1 MTFLRGSFMSNIKLF
16 LKNTLLFNLVFI
28 SFATSAQEVEEVV
41 VTATKKAESTQDL
54 ALSIEA
60 LTAESLDVNQV
71 YDVSDLAEVTPGLE
85 TSKVIGSGSG
95 WTIRGMGSFGI
106 GAGVIA
112 SVVTAVNGHSVNDS
126 VVADTGFFDL
136 ERVEVLKGPQGTLYG
151 RNAANGVINLITAR
165 PTSEFEGKY
174 SVDVGNFGKIQT
186 EAVVNMPLSDRLR
199 TRLAVLSNKRDG
211 MITNTVTGNDFDDRS
226 DTAYRLSIDYDISD
240 VTQLQFTYSDQESD
254 DNRMQEE
261 VSFCAQSL
269 FFGCSPYERGGMN
282 VAADT
287 RGHFAGAFAL
297 LAHLPNGQVENSFA
311 NPVASRDFTKVG
323 LNRAPTH
330 YQKQTVANLQI
341 NHDLNENLLLTAK
354 VSYETRDFHQSG
366 DQDLSY
372 TTTPFAGTA
381 ASLGQPPVSGY
392 LCFGGERQFCE
403 NVDSERIYDFSD
415 VNMNGTQMEVNLVSD
430 YDGPFNYTVGLY
442 QIENR
447 NDNVYIVQTAGSQM
461 MTSFGNHP
469 YSSLVQAL
477 GFPDW
482 SAKGGVGF
490 YQDMLTWL
498 GLAGNALG
506 CQAGAPT
513 CNPALIPAFS
523 AQTAKQAGYP
533 DFTVPWELGGIIN
546 DQNVDD
552 ISRALYGEMYFD
564 LSEDTKLTL
573 GARYQE
579 DEVEATTYNETGAP
593 GWQANG
599 GWLVENRDTLPFVTT
614 EVKEDDQFSYKIA
627 LQHNLSDD
635 VMVYGSY
642 TTAAKAGGVNA
653 GANPTTYDAEKAGV
667 LDIGLKSI
675 LLDGAMLL
683 NMNVFNAQNDG
694 FLVAAVVD
702 TGTQNK
708 NIDAEF
714 TGFEGNLIAFLSET
728 TKLEANWLFLDHEVV
743 SDTMLID
750 YLNPTG
756 STSTLQEVQVPGTN
770 GLVTTAVF
778 NDGTQWFKSAGYNCS
793 IPGLYTSGCAGG
805 VAGIAQSIKGNNL
818 PGSADKSYGLSLT
831 QDMVSSNGV
840 TSARFSY
847 RYTGAADLSI
857 FNMERL
863 RIDERVS
870 MDLLVRYTPNSD
882 DWYAGLYVK
891 NLRNKQDINSL
902 RESSNVGGGA
912 LLGSFTD
919 PRTYGVEFGAKF

>member
-1 MTFLRGSFMSNIKLF
+1 MSKLSVLLR
-16 LKNTLLFNLVFI
+16 NTILSSVVII
-28 SFATSAQEVEEVV
+28 SFAVTAQEIEEVV
-41 VTATKKAESTQDL
+41 VTATKKEESTQDL

-60 LTAESLDVNQV
+60 VTAESLDVNQV
-71 YDVSDLAEVTPGLE
+71 YDVSDLAEITPGLE
-85 TSKVIGSGSG
+85 TGKVIGSGSG

-126 VVADTGFFDL
+126 VVADSAFFDL

-151 RNAANGVINLITAR
+151 RNAANGVINLVTAR
-165 PTSEFEGKY
+165 PTSEFEGNY
-174 SVDVGNFGKIQT
+174 SVELGNYGQIKT
-186 EAVVNMPLSDRLR
+186 TAVVNMPFSDNLR

-211 MITNTVTGNDFDDRS
+211 MVTNTVTGNDFDDRN
-226 DTAYRLSIDYDISD
+226 DMAFRLSLDYDLSD
-240 VTQLQFTYSDQESD
+240 RTQVQFTYSEQESD
-254 DNRMQEE
+254 DNRFQEE

-269 FFGCSPYERGGMN
+269 FFGCSPYERGQMN

-297 LAHLPNGQVENSFA
+297 LAHLPNGTVENSFA
-311 NPVASRDFTKVG
+311 GQTGSDDYTQVAF
-323 LNRAPTH
+323 NREPTH

-341 NHDLNENLLLTAK
+341 NHDLTDNLLLTAK
-354 VSYETRDFHQSG
+354 VSYDTRDFHQSG

-372 TTTPFAGTA
+372 STVPFAGTA
-381 ASLGQPPVSGY
+381 AGLGQPPVTGY

-415 VNMNGTQMEVNLVSD
+415 VNYHSTQIEFNIVSD
-430 YDGPFNYTVGLY
+430 YDGPFNYTVGAY
-442 QIENR
+442 QIDNR
-447 NDNVYIVQTAGSQM
+447 NDNVYLVQTAGSQM

-469 YSSLVQAL
+469 YSALVQSL

-482 SAKGGVGF
+482 SAKGGTGF
-490 YQDMLTWL
+490 YSDMLTWL
-498 GLAGNALG
+498 ALAGNALA
-506 CQAGAPT
+506 CQGAAPGP
-513 CNPALIPAFS
+513 CDPSQIPAFN

-533 DFTVPWELGGIIN
+533 DFTVPWELGGVIN

-552 ISRALYGEMYFD
+552 TSRAIYGEMYFD
-564 LSEDTKLTL
+564 ISDDTKLTL

-579 DEVEATTYNETGAP
+579 DEVVATTYNETGAP
-593 GWQANG
+593 MWQATG
-599 GWLVENRDTLPFVTT
+599 GWLAENRDQLSFTPGGNEITT
-614 EVKEDDQFSYKIA
+614 KEDDQFSYKVA

-642 TTAAKAGGVNA
+642 TTAVKAGGVNA
-653 GANPTTYDAEKAGV
+653 GANPTTYEPEKAGV
-667 LDIGLKSI
+667 LDFGLKSI
-675 LLDGAMLL
+675 LMDGAMLL

-708 NIDAEF
+708 NVDAEF
-714 TGFEGNLIAFLSET
+714 TGFEGNMMVFLSET
-728 TKLEANWLFLDHEVV
+728 TKLEANWLFLDHEIV

-756 STSTLQEVQVPGTN
+756 STGILGAAQVPGTN
-770 GLVTTAVF
+770 GLVTTATF

-793 IPGLYTSGCAGG
+793 VPGLYTAGCAGE
-805 VAGIAQSIKGNNL
+805 VGIAQSVKGNNV
-818 PGSADKSYGLSLT
+818 PGSSDESYGMSLT
-831 QDMVSSNGV
+831 QDILGDNGS
-840 TSARFSY
+840 TSVRLSY
-847 RYTGAADLSI
+847 RYTGEADLSV

-863 RIDERVS
+863 KIDARRTW
-870 MDLLVRYTPNSD
+870 DLLVRYSPNSD
-882 DWYAGLYVK
+882 DWYAGMYIK
-891 NLRNKQDINSL
+891 NLKDEQYINAL
-902 RESSNVGGGA
+902 RESSNVGGGS

-919 PRTYGVEFGAKF
+919 PRTWGFEFGAKF

>member
-1 MTFLRGSFMSNIKLF
+1 MTFIRGSFMSNIKLF

-106 GAGVIA
+106 GAGVTA

-186 EAVVNMPLSDRLR
+186 EAVVNMPFSDSLR

-211 MITNTVTGNDFDDRS
+211 MITNTVTGKDFDDRS
-226 DTAYRLSIDYDISD
+226 DTAFRLSVDYDISD

-297 LAHLPNGQVENSFA
+297 LAHLPNGVVENSFA

-341 NHDLNENLLLTAK
+341 NHDLNDNLLLTAK

-403 NVDSERIYDFSD
+403 TVDSERIYDFSD
-415 VNMNGTQMEVNLVSD
+415 VNMNGTQMEVNLVSN
-430 YDGPFNYTVGLY
+430 YDGPLNYTVGLY

-513 CNPALIPAFS
+513 CNPALIPAFN

-533 DFTVPWELGGIIN
+533 DFTVPTELGGIIN

-552 ISRALYGEMYFD
+552 ISRALYGEVYLD

-831 QDMVSSNGV
+831 QDMISSNGV
-840 TSARFSY
+840 TSARLSY

-863 RIDERVS
+863 KLDERVS

-891 NLRNKQDINSL
+891 NLRNKQDINAL

>member
-1 MTFLRGSFMSNIKLF
+1 MSNIKLF

-106 GAGVIA
+106 GAGVTA

-186 EAVVNMPLSDRLR
+186 EAVVNMPFSDSLR

-211 MITNTVTGNDFDDRS
+211 MITNTVTGKDFDDRS
-226 DTAYRLSIDYDISD
+226 DTAFRLSVDYDISD

-297 LAHLPNGQVENSFA
+297 LAHLPNGVVENSFA
-311 NPVASRDFTKVG
+311 NPVASRDFTKVA

-341 NHDLNENLLLTAK
+341 NHDLNDNLLLTAK

-403 NVDSERIYDFSD
+403 TVDSERIYDFSD
-415 VNMNGTQMEVNLVSD
+415 VNMNGTQMEVNLVSN
-430 YDGPFNYTVGLY
+430 YDGPLNYTVGLY

-513 CNPALIPAFS
+513 CNPALIPAFN

-533 DFTVPWELGGIIN
+533 DFTVPTELGGIIN

-552 ISRALYGEMYFD
+552 ISRALYGEVYLD

-831 QDMVSSNGV
+831 QDMISSNGV
-840 TSARFSY
+840 TSARLSY

-863 RIDERVS
+863 KIDERVS

-891 NLRNKQDINSL
+891 NLRNKQDINAL